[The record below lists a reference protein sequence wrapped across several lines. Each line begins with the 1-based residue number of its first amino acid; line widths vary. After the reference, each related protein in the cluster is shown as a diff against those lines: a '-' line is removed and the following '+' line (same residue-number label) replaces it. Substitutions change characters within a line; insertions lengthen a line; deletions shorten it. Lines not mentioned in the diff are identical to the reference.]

1 MALALKAQAQKN
13 VQASKAVQEKVETSV
28 KSQQPE
34 TEKTQEASV
43 LNFDQSKSFSRFL
56 EASCDCC

>member
-1 MALALKAQAQKN
+1 MALALKAQKN

-28 KSQQPE
+28 KSQLPE
-34 TEKTQEASV
+34 ADKTQEASV
-43 LNFDQSKSFSRFL
+43 LNFDQSKCFSRFL